1 MGRNARLGFVVTLGF
16 AIKTPRCVSRAE
28 ILNQPQCRRA
38 AVRQGARP
46 RAGTRGRAAADTS
59 PSTVPWAHRATG
71 APSGA
76 ERGCPA
82 ASLPVMGYFP
92 ADTATNPTQPPLWAG
107 PEEDTGPAMAGCP
120 APRRR
125 PPGTASAHGLPRPGP
140 PRTPRARRWQPW
152 SPWQPEQAC
161 MMEAAR
167 GRTLGAW
174 GGNARPC
181 TF

>member
-28 ILNQPQCRRA
+28 ILNQPQCRQA

-46 RAGTRGRAAADTS
+46 RAGTRGRAAADAS
-59 PSTVPWAHRATG
+59 PSAVPWAHRAMG

-82 ASLPVMGYFP
+82 ASLPVTGYFP

-107 PEEDTGPAMAGCP
+107 PEEDTGPATWQA
-120 APRRR
+120 AR
-125 PPGTASAHGLPRPGP
+125 PPTAGLLAQPQLTGSPGLGPPGHPGP
-140 PRTPRARRWQPW
+140 GDG
-152 SPWQPEQAC
+152 SH
-161 MMEAAR
+161 
-167 GRTLGAW
+167 GHH
-174 GGNARPC
+174 GNPSRPA
-181 TF
+181 